1 MRVLHI
7 NISYI
12 VSALHQTMIEHL
24 NQTGVESKV
33 FVPTY
38 DKNRSIVDCKE
49 YVTLSECFKNGTD
62 FSISKTKK
70 DNILCSGEL

>member
-24 NQTGVESKV
+24 NLLGVDSKV

-38 DKNRSIVDCKE
+38 DKNRSIVTCKD
-49 YVTLSECFKNGTD
+49 YVTVSECFRKWD
-62 FSISKTKK
+62 RIFYF
-70 DNILCSGEL
+70 NIFQKF